1 MDHFLS
7 SVARSVA
14 RRTLHHFSS
23 WGEGRPV
30 ATPQGAPMGG
40 SGIEGRGRYALCFSA
55 SAASSICF
63 AWARSET
70 FMNGR

>member
-23 WGEGRPV
+23 WGM
-30 ATPQGAPMGG
+30 GAPLQRREAPPMGG

>member
-1 MDHFLS
+1 
-7 SVARSVA
+7 
-14 RRTLHHFSS
+14 
-23 WGEGRPV
+23 
-30 ATPQGAPMGG
+30 MGG

-70 FMNGR
+70 FMNGS